1 VPGGLTLSQRL
12 TNRDGLPTA
21 VARAGAV
28 ALVCAGAALGYAAGP
43 DGGEQPTDRT
53 RGGAVAISRV
63 SGELPIAT
71 PEPRPSL
78 TAAAALP
85 AFREGAPLPSRERQ
99 ASRAATPAPQPA
111 PAATPEPA
119 APPEPAATPEPVST
133 TAPPVDAAPAPAP
146 APKAPPAPRSTPA
159 PTFDS
164 EG

>member
-1 VPGGLTLSQRL
+1 MPGGLTLSQRL
-12 TNRDGLPTA
+12 TGPDGLPTA

-43 DGGEQPTDRT
+43 DGAGPPAERQS
-53 RGGAVAISRV
+53 GAVAISRL

-71 PEPRPSL
+71 PEPRPAL
-78 TAAAALP
+78 TAVAALP
-85 AFREGAPLPSRERQ
+85 PFRQGTARPERR
-99 ASRAATPAPQPA
+99 ASRNATPAPTPA
-111 PAATPEPA
+111 PTATPEPSV
-119 APPEPAATPEPVST
+119 TPEPVST
-133 TAPPVDAAPAPAP
+133 TAPPVHAAPAPAPAP

>member
-43 DGGEQPTDRT
+43 DGGEQPAERS
-53 RGGAVAISRV
+53 RGGAVAINRV

-71 PEPRPSL
+71 PEPHPAL

-85 AFREGAPLPSRERQ
+85 AFREDAPLRSRELQ
-99 ASRAATPAPQPA
+99 APRAATPAPQSSPT
-111 PAATPEPA
+111 PTPEPA
-119 APPEPAATPEPVST
+119 ATTEPVVT
-133 TAPPVDAAPAPAP
+133 AAPPVATPAPAPAP
-146 APKAPPAPRSTPA
+146 APTAPPVPRATPA
-159 PTFDS
+159 PTFDT